1 MLKFPRIETC
11 LIPAQADALAQR
23 DLSAAGCV
31 VFDVL
36 RATTTMN
43 VALSRGAHS
52 IYPVGSVEA
61 AVELRKQNPDWIL
74 AGEREGVKIEHLDSE
89 GNLCVFD
96 FGNSPRELDSGTDL
110 MGRRLVMTTTN
121 GTRALEACRL
131 AAAGWIGCLL
141 NRADLVYSLLGK
153 AENLEQ
159 FLFVAAGTGEESA
172 IEDVIGIGATLDLW
186 LQKLYPPLRSNF
198 MQSWDDASRIAH
210 ATFLK
215 HAENLPL
222 ALKTGKNGS
231 RLMKMRDLAA
241 DVDYCAKLDSLFTV
255 GVFNAQSNGW
265 ITLE

>member
-11 LIPAQADALAQR
+11 LIPAQADALAHR

-43 VALSRGAHS
+43 VALSRGVQS
-52 IYPVGSVEA
+52 IYPVASVEA
-61 AVELRKQNPDWIL
+61 AVNQRKENPDWIL
-74 AGEREGVKIEHLDSE
+74 AGERDGVKIEHLDTD
-89 GNLCVFD
+89 GTLHAFD
-96 FGNSPRELDSGTDL
+96 FGNSPRELDSGADL
-110 MGRRLVMTTTN
+110 MERRMVMTTTN

-131 AAAGWIGCLL
+131 AASGWIGCLL
-141 NRADLVYSLLGK
+141 NRADLVYSMLGR

-159 FLFVAAGTGEESA
+159 FLFVAAGTGEETA
-172 IEDVIGIGATLDLW
+172 IEDVIGIGAALDFW

-215 HAENLPL
+215 HADNLAL
-222 ALKTGKNGS
+222 ALKTSKNGS
-231 RLMKMRDLAA
+231 RLMKMRDLAS
-241 DVDYCAKLDSLFTV
+241 DVDYCSKLDSLFTV
-255 GVFNAQSNGW
+255 GVFDAHSDGW

>member
-11 LIPAQADALAQR
+11 LIPAQSDALAHR

-43 VALSRGAHS
+43 VALSRGVQS
-52 IYPVGSVEA
+52 IYPVASVED
-61 AVELRKQNPDWIL
+61 AVTYHKANPDWIL
-74 AGEREGVKIEHLDSE
+74 AGERDGVRIEYSDAD
-89 GNLCVFD
+89 GNLHVFD
-96 FGNSPRELDSGTDL
+96 FGNSPRELDAGIDI
-110 MGRRLVMTTTN
+110 MGHRLVMTTTN

-131 AAAGWIGCLL
+131 AASGWIGCLL

-153 AENLEQ
+153 AEILES
-159 FLFVAAGTGEESA
+159 FVFIAAGTGEETA
-172 IEDVIGIGATLDLW
+172 MEDVIGIGATLDLW
-186 LQKLYPPLRSNF
+186 LQKLYPPLRSKF

-215 HAENLPL
+215 HADNLPL
-222 ALKTGKNGS
+222 ALKTSKNGS
-231 RLMKMRDLAA
+231 RLMKMKDLAA

-255 GVFNAQSNGW
+255 GVFNAQSDGW